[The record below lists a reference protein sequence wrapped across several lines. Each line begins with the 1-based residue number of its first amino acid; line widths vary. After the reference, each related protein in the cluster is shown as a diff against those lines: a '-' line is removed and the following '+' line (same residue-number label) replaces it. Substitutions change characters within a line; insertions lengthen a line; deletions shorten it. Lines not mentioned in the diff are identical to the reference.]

1 MKKSILLLL
10 VPSLLIAGCN
20 TSSGSKRKSNSSTY
34 SESSISSTSDD
45 ASSSNPVS
53 GGSSISSTAATS
65 GTSKTT
71 TSPSSSSKTS
81 STTQSDDPY
90 FDGKVKL
97 PTGNYQCDK
106 PTNSPIQIVTSN
118 DSSDWW
124 QEDIQKELPSDMAF
138 IYGNNSSD
146 GPSGH
151 YAGPTMY
158 QNEAGGLKI
167 SKETQGIRSPLFTH
181 SGEKLEIRIGIS
193 QLANASGTPDKNKDT
208 GYIYF
213 FNSNGDFLSS
223 KTVTVE
229 ENSIDSTTQYLRYY
243 VLGAQ
248 QIAYFEFRLNVK
260 PYKNSQNYNFGIGYL
275 AVHSWPQA

>member
-1 MKKSILLLL
+1 MKKSLLILLI
-10 VPSLLIAGCN
+10 PSLLIAGCN
-20 TSSGSKRKSNSSTY
+20 TSSGSKKKSKSASV
-34 SESSISSTSDD
+34 SETTSTSTSVDV
-45 ASSSNPVS
+45 SSSNIT
-53 GGSSISSTAATS
+53 GGGTSITSSAPTS
-65 GTSKTT
+65 GTSKT
-71 TSPSSSSKTS
+71 SSSKTS

-90 FDGKVKL
+90 FDGKVIL

-106 PTNSPIQIVTSN
+106 PTNSSIQIVTSN
-118 DSSDWW
+118 ESSDWW
-124 QEDIQKELPSDMAF
+124 QEDIKDELPSDMAF

-181 SGEKLEIRIGIS
+181 YGEKLEIRIGIS
-193 QLANASGTPDKNKDT
+193 QVTNASGQPDKNKDT

-213 FNSNGDFLSS
+213 FNSTGTFLSS
-223 KTVTVE
+223 KTVIVE
-229 ENSIDSTTQYLRYY
+229 ENSIDANTQYIRYY
-243 VLGAQ
+243 VTGAQ
-248 QIAYFEFRLNVK
+248 QIAYFEFRLNVQ

>member
-1 MKKSILLLL
+1 MKKSLLFLL
-10 VPSLLIAGCN
+10 IPSLLISGCN
-20 TSSGSKRKSNSSTY
+20 ASSGSKKKTKSSTE
-34 SESSISSTSDD
+34 SESSFASTSDVSSTSI
-45 ASSSNPVS
+45 PTS
-53 GGSSISSTAATS
+53 GGSSITSTPT
-65 GTSKTT
+65 TSKTST
-71 TSPSSSSKTS
+71 PSSSSKSS
-81 STTQSDDPY
+81 STSESGDPY
-90 FDGKVKL
+90 FDGKVIL
-97 PTGNYQCDK
+97 PTGDYQCDK
-106 PTNSPIQIVTSN
+106 PTNTPIQIVTSY

-124 QEDIQKELPSDMAF
+124 QEDIKDELPSDMAF

-151 YAGPTMY
+151 YANPPMY
-158 QNEAGGLKI
+158 QNDEGGLKI
-167 SKETQGIRSPLFTH
+167 SKERQGIRSPLFTH

-193 QLANASGTPDKNKDT
+193 QLTNASGTPDKNKDT

-213 FNSNGDFLSS
+213 FDSNGDLLSS

-229 ENSIDSTTQYLRYY
+229 ENSIDSNTQYLRYY

-248 QIAYFEFRLNVK
+248 QIAYFEFRLNVQ

>member
-1 MKKSILLLL
+1 MKKTVLLLL

-20 TSSGSKRKSNSSTY
+20 TSSGSKKKSKSSTY
-34 SESSISSTSDD
+34 SESSITSTSDD
-45 ASSSNPVS
+45 ASSNPIS
-53 GGSSISSTAATS
+53 GGSSISSTA
-65 GTSKTT
+65 
-71 TSPSSSSKTS
+71 SSSSSLKTS

-124 QEDIQKELPSDMAF
+124 QEDIVEELPSDMAF

-193 QLANASGTPDKNKDT
+193 QLTNASGTPDKNKDT

-229 ENSIDSTTQYLRYY
+229 ENSIDSNTQYLRYY

-248 QIAYFEFRLNVK
+248 QIAYFEFRLNVQ
-260 PYKNSQNYNFGIGYL
+260 PYKNSQNYNFWYWL
-275 AVHSWPQA
+275 FSCS

>member
-1 MKKSILLLL
+1 MKKSLLFLL
-10 VPSLLIAGCN
+10 IPSLLISGCN
-20 TSSGSKRKSNSSTY
+20 ISSSSKKKSKSSTY
-34 SESSISSTSDD
+34 SESSITSTSGD
-45 ASSSNPVS
+45 ASTSNPVS
-53 GGSSISSTAATS
+53 GGSSISSTPTTS

-71 TSPSSSSKTS
+71 TPSSSSKSS
-81 STTQSDDPY
+81 STSESGDPY
-90 FDGKVKL
+90 FDGKVIL

-106 PTNSPIQIVTSN
+106 PTNTPIQIVTSN

-124 QEDIQKELPSDMAF
+124 QEDIKDELPSDMAF

-193 QLANASGTPDKNKDT
+193 QVTNASGQPDKNKDT

-213 FNSNGDFLSS
+213 FNSTGTFLSS
-223 KTVTVE
+223 KSVTVE
-229 ENSIDSTTQYLRYY
+229 ENSIDANTQYIRYY
-243 VLGAQ
+243 VTGAQ
-248 QIAYFEFRLNVK
+248 QIAYFEFRLNVQ
-260 PYKNSQNYNFGIGYL
+260 PYKGSQNYNFGIGYL